1 VNIKIIKLA
10 LVQINK
16 FKFIINNFSGELA
29 SELIEELKKPVLK
42 EGAVREKRRNADNGN
57 KRIIGVNIFLNN
69 DLKNIHKF

>member
-1 VNIKIIKLA
+1 MNIKIIKLA